1 MVCLFGR
8 FRRAR
13 HRASGENVR
22 MRPVYAMRLDGQ
34 VWSEATTARIRQV
47 VTDWVEAELPVE
59 DRGAGVSIR
68 FDNDDPSRWWR
79 LTIDRGLSG
88 NAVATSTVTVATDQA
103 ATTFE
108 ARITLVPGG
117 RRVVPRLPDVP
128 LAPVQRLVS
137 RVLAEVSFY
146 DANVRVLPEMRLVTD
161 TTGAQEVAAFC
172 EARARVLPVLIETVP
187 TKSTPLFSLDKYA
200 GSLAGLAHMFQ
211 LDGDAA
217 RTAFHGL
224 YGAEFLLARGL
235 TLVWPGGELVQ
246 WGGTKLNQAGAE
258 SEMRTCISRIN
269 FAAHG
274 SLAPLRAPR
283 FQLRLPEAPTV
294 EIPKQSLSVAT
305 KTEKPEPTPIES
317 VVSMDEYKAALDGW
331 QDAYNRIDELEQA
344 LAEADRTIDEKNQL
358 LDNREGLVDQLVLQN
373 TELAVR
379 LGKSPSGLRAISA
392 VDALKQAA
400 SICEHLTFHDRAFE
414 TASELEGIDAN
425 RLLEDLVRLNV
436 VAGDWKSGRVTN
448 ASLTISCRSLG
459 LNYASGIS
467 DNAENK
473 YAEDYA
479 FTWRGRT
486 EMAVAHIRNG
496 RGARL
501 YRVHIFFDQEAHQ
514 VVVAYVGRHL
524 RDKSTN

>member
-1 MVCLFGR
+1 
-8 FRRAR
+8 
-13 HRASGENVR
+13 
-22 MRPVYAMRLDGQ
+22 MRPVYAMRLDGRI
-34 VWSEATTARIRQV
+34 WSETTMAKVRQI
-47 VTDWVEAELPVE
+47 VTDWVEKEMPAEE
-59 DRGAGVSIR
+59 RGAGVSIR
-68 FDNDDPSRWWR
+68 FDNDDPTRWWR
-79 LTIDRGLSG
+79 LTIDRGLAGS
-88 NAVATSTVTVATDQA
+88 AVATTTITVATDQ
-103 ATTFE
+103 TSTSFE
-108 ARITLVPGG
+108 ARIMIVPGG
-117 RRVVPRLPDVP
+117 RRVMPRTPDVAVGP
-128 LAPVQRLVS
+128 IQRVVAD
-137 RVLAEVSFY
+137 VLAAVPFY
-146 DANVRVLPEMRLVTD
+146 DANVRVAPDIRVITD

-187 TKSTPLFSLDKYA
+187 TTSTPLFALERHA
-200 GSLAGLAHMFQ
+200 MSLAGLAHMYR
-211 LDGDAA
+211 LEGDAT

-224 YGAEFLLARGL
+224 YGAELLLARGL
-235 TLVWPGGELVQ
+235 TLVWPGGESAQ
-246 WGGTKLNQAGAE
+246 WGGTKLNQAGAD
-258 SEMRTCISRIN
+258 SELRTCVTRVHL
-269 FAAHG
+269 AAQG

-283 FQLRLPEAPTV
+283 FQRRLPDAPPVEVAQPSAPAPTQ
-294 EIPKQSLSVAT
+294 PDAPSV
-305 KTEKPEPTPIES
+305 ES
-317 VVSMDEYKAALDGW
+317 VPSTAAVSMDEYKAALDGW

-379 LGKSPSGLRAISA
+379 LGKSPTGLRAISA
-392 VDALKQAA
+392 IDAVKQAA

-414 TASELEGIDAN
+414 TAEQLEGIDAN

-473 YAEDYA
+473 FAEDYA

-486 EMAVAHIRNG
+486 ELAVAHIRNG
-496 RGARL
+496 RGVRL
-501 YRVHIFFDQEAHQ
+501 YRVHIFFDHDAHQ

>member
-1 MVCLFGR
+1 
-8 FRRAR
+8 
-13 HRASGENVR
+13 
-22 MRPVYAMRLDGQ
+22 MRPVYAMRLDGP
-34 VWSEATTARIRQV
+34 VWPESTMARVRQL
-47 VTDWVEAELPVE
+47 VTDWVEEEWPAE

-79 LTIDRGLSG
+79 LTIDRGLAG
-88 NAVATSTVTVATDQA
+88 NAVATTSITVATDRA

-117 RRVVPRLPDVP
+117 RRVVPAMPDVP
-128 LAPVQRLVS
+128 LAPVQRIVARILDGV
-137 RVLAEVSFY
+137 AFH
-146 DANVRVLPEMRLVTD
+146 DANLRVLPSVRVVAD
-161 TTGAQEVAAFC
+161 NSGAQALAAFC
-172 EARARVLPVLIETVP
+172 EARGRVLPVLIETVP
-187 TKSTPLFSLDKYA
+187 TRSTPLFELDRHTA
-200 GSLAGLAHMFQ
+200 SLAGLAHMYR
-211 LDGDAA
+211 LEGDAA
-217 RTAFHGL
+217 RTAFHGM
-224 YGAEFLLARGL
+224 YGAEILLARGL
-235 TLVWPGGELVQ
+235 TLVWPGGESVQ
-246 WGGTKLNQAGAE
+246 WGGTKLNQAGAA
-258 SEMRTCISRIN
+258 SEVRTCIGRIN

-283 FQLRLPEAPTV
+283 FQRRLPDAPPVDVPAKVTPTPVAAAPVAKTVAPPAPTLV
-294 EIPKQSLSVAT
+294 EPGV
-305 KTEKPEPTPIES
+305 PM
-317 VVSMDEYKAALDGW
+317 VEYKAALDGW

-379 LGKSPSGLRAISA
+379 LGKSPTGLRAISA
-392 VDALKQAA
+392 LDAVKQAE
-400 SICEHLTFHDRAFE
+400 SICEHLTFHERAFD
-414 TASELEGIDAN
+414 TAAQLEGIDAN

-473 YAEDYA
+473 YADDYA

-486 EMAVAHIRNG
+486 EIAAAHIRNG
-496 RGARL
+496 RGSRL
-501 YRVHIFFDQEAHQ
+501 YRVHIFFDHEAHQ

-524 RDKSTN
+524 RDKSTS

>member
-1 MVCLFGR
+1 
-8 FRRAR
+8 
-13 HRASGENVR
+13 
-22 MRPVYAMRLDGQ
+22 MRLDGP
-34 VWSEATTARIRQV
+34 VWPESTMARVRQL
-47 VTDWVEAELPVE
+47 VTDWVEEEWPAE

-79 LTIDRGLSG
+79 LTIDRGLAG
-88 NAVATSTVTVATDQA
+88 NAVATTSITVATDRA
-103 ATTFE
+103 TTTFE

-117 RRVVPRLPDVP
+117 RRVMPVLPEVP
-128 LAPVQRLVS
+128 LAPVQRIVARILDGV
-137 RVLAEVSFY
+137 AFH
-146 DANVRVLPEMRLVTD
+146 DANLRVLPSVRLVAD
-161 TTGAQEVAAFC
+161 NAGAQALAAFC
-172 EARARVLPVLIETVP
+172 EARSRVLPVLIETVP
-187 TKSTPLFSLDKYA
+187 TKSTPLFELDRYA
-200 GSLAGLAHMFQ
+200 ASLAGLAHMYR
-211 LDGDAA
+211 LEGDAA
-217 RTAFHGL
+217 RTAFHGM
-224 YGAEFLLARGL
+224 YGAEILLARGL
-235 TLVWPGGELVQ
+235 TLVWPGGESVQ
-246 WGGTKLNQAGAE
+246 WGGTKLNQAGAA
-258 SEMRTCISRIN
+258 SEVRSCVSRIN

-283 FQLRLPEAPTV
+283 FQRRLPDAPAFDTP
-294 EIPKQSLSVAT
+294 PKVA
-305 KTEKPEPTPIES
+305 PVVPTPTPAVTPVVKSPPVEPG
-317 VVSMDEYKAALDGW
+317 VSMDEYKAALDGW

-379 LGKSPSGLRAISA
+379 LGKSPTGLRAISA
-392 VDALKQAA
+392 LDAVKQAE
-400 SICEHLTFHDRAFE
+400 SICEHLTFHERAFA
-414 TASELEGIDAN
+414 TAAELEGIDAN

-486 EMAVAHIRNG
+486 ELATAHIRNG
-496 RGARL
+496 RGSRL
-501 YRVHIFFDQEAHQ
+501 YRVHIFFDHEAHQ